1 MKILAFKNSKNIL
14 PTWLTKHSLK
24 SLILVGLVF
33 FGGSII
39 TRPNPLKFN
48 RGQIADLTYDEH
60 AQAVFSYK
68 MDLAIP
74 HGLIPNMSSINKYGK
89 NPDADSGQDNDIW
102 DLGGTYEFL
111 SAPTVLTLS
120 SATST
125 DADGDTGA
133 RTVKIFTLDD
143 NWAFASQ
150 FVTMDG
156 LSGVTLTGQH
166 RRVYRAWVET
176 AGSNNGAQATIHAG
190 FGAITDGIP
199 ATTLAAILPVNN
211 QTLMAIMTVPSGVTG
226 YICRW
231 DIGFDGITGT
241 ARFGEAIIQ
250 TRTNSGVRRIRRI
263 KGLSTDLEAIGD
275 TFHMPIVVEEKQ
287 DVIMMVNDLSASN
300 LVASG
305 DFDMVFINN

>member
-1 MKILAFKNSKNIL
+1 M
-14 PTWLTKHSLK
+14 TRTK
-24 SLILVGLVF
+24 
-33 FGGSII
+33 
-39 TRPNPLKFN
+39 PLKYN
-48 RGQIADLTYDEH
+48 RGQIADMTYDED
-60 AQAVFSYK
+60 AKAVFSYK

-74 HGLIPNMSSINKYGK
+74 HGLIPNMSSINKYGQ
-89 NPDADSGQDNDIW
+89 NPDADASQDNDLW

-133 RTVKIFTLDD
+133 RTVKVFTLDD

-190 FGAITDGIP
+190 FGTITDGIP

-211 QTLMAIMTVPSGVTG
+211 QTLMAIMTVPSGSSG
-226 YICRW
+226 YVKEW
-231 DIGFDGITGT
+231 YGGFHGITGT
-241 ARFGEAIIQ
+241 ARFGDLHLQSRI
-250 TRTNSGVRRIRRI
+250 NSGVRRLRRAI
-263 KGLSTDLEAIGD
+263 GLSTSVTPYIEP
-275 TFHMPIVVEEKQ
+275 HYCPIKIEEKN
-287 DVIMMVNDLSASN
+287 DVIMMANNVSVDNLSISAGFDLIMIKN
-300 LVASG
+300 
-305 DFDMVFINN
+305 